1 MGAWAT
7 QPQINAEYQ
16 KLVRRFGATMSLED
30 LTSLNL
36 HDEWKKRPRTSKAM
50 DDAFG
55 RGTSPAE
62 RAIPCPRHFFWM
74 ASSLR
79 HCTSALTTAAGS
91 LA

>member
-1 MGAWAT
+1 MCYSA
-7 QPQINAEYQ
+7 QINAEYQ
-16 KLVRRFGATMSLED
+16 KLVRRFGATTPLENFTR
-30 LTSLNL
+30 LYL
-36 HDEWKKRPRTSKAM
+36 HDEGKKRPRTSKAM

-55 RGTSPAE
+55 RGTSPME
-62 RAIPCPRHFFWM
+62 RAIPCPWHCFWM